1 MKLCQVNHL
10 CNRIRKRACPV
21 SSSDHKVGSL
31 PYISFKKASTT
42 SIKGVSK
49 LFLYG
54 KKLASGLGAVSEGF
68 YLVYRHGLYKDI
80 NNPQNTRYVQYFC
93 RRLCKV
99 FNIDVHVH
107 GDIPRKPALWVSN
120 HISWL
125 DVAVLGSGARVF
137 FLAKAEIEKWPVF
150 GKLAKSGGTL
160 FIQRGSGDSIK
171 IREQIT
177 AFLKQDIPVL
187 FFPEATTTDGSKVKK
202 VHGRILGAAIE
213 AQRDVQICLI
223 CYVNQ
228 QGGLDQVSP
237 FIGNISFAA
246 DQLFATLD
254 PTLRRLEW
262 DGIGPLVLADT
273 VGFVRNLA
281 HALVESFKATL
292 EETLEASLLLHVIDS
307 SSPDHMEQIEAVE
320 KVLKEIGAD
329 IPILR
334 VYNKIDQS
342 GEQAK
347 IIYAKPNVPERVYVS
362 AHTGEGFDLLRQA
375 VQECLMG
382 QIQNFDVLLKPAY
395 GKLRNQLYALNVIQ
409 SENYDDEGNLHL
421 QVYIAPHKLEQL
433 IKQAHLPIDEILGL
447 KAKQFHRELE
457 EFEIKN

>member
-1 MKLCQVNHL
+1 MLNEAVPSEPSMQSNTEIK
-10 CNRIRKRACPV
+10 
-21 SSSDHKVGSL
+21 
-31 PYISFKKASTT
+31 TT

-54 KKLASGLGAVSEGF
+54 IKLASGLGAVSEGF

-237 FIGNISFAA
+237 FIGNISFAEHVKKV
-246 DQLFATLD
+246 
-254 PTLRRLEW
+254 LEM
-262 DGIGPLVLADT
+262 PQVTAHLVALPAICTAGHTVESLTALVQQKMVQGLAD
-273 VGFVRNLA
+273 
-281 HALVESFKATL
+281 
-292 EETLEASLLLHVIDS
+292 LH
-307 SSPDHMEQIEAVE
+307 H
-320 KVLKEIGAD
+320 KVLKSQ
-329 IPILR
+329 P
-334 VYNKIDQS
+334 NMQ
-342 GEQAK
+342 QA
-347 IIYAKPNVPERVYVS
+347 
-362 AHTGEGFDLLRQA
+362 
-375 VQECLMG
+375 
-382 QIQNFDVLLKPAY
+382 
-395 GKLRNQLYALNVIQ
+395 
-409 SENYDDEGNLHL
+409 
-421 QVYIAPHKLEQL
+421 
-433 IKQAHLPIDEILGL
+433 
-447 KAKQFHRELE
+447 
-457 EFEIKN
+457 